1 MRTAG
6 PCTLAIASGISLLFA
21 WAAPA
26 AEDGFAQPGVY
37 VGLAGS
43 VGIPTG
49 FDELFEDAGVD
60 HVEAD
65 ASLGLHTRVGYR
77 FHPRVAAE
85 AHFEWLAGFDVS
97 LDSVYRP
104 APGSGTQLAT
114 ADLWTLTGNARIY
127 LLTGEVQPYLLAG
140 AGMLS
145 AEVTDEV
152 DRSVPGSILA
162 GLPDLSDSASGFA
175 ARFGAGFDYYL
186 TENFALNFDASYV
199 LPTGAVEDFDYVSVG
214 WGFQYRF

>member
-1 MRTAG
+1 MKATGSR
-6 PCTLAIASGISLLFA
+6 TLAIASSISLLVA
-21 WAAPA
+21 CAAS
-26 AEDGFAQPGVY
+26 AEDDAFAQPGVY

-43 VGIPTG
+43 VAIPIQL
-49 FDELFEDAGVD
+49 DELFEDAGVD
-60 HVEAD
+60 QVEAD

-77 FHPRVAAE
+77 FHPRVAVE

-104 APGSGTQLAT
+104 DPGSGTQVAT
-114 ADLWTLTGNARIY
+114 AALWTLTGDARIY

-145 AEVTDEV
+145 AELKNEADPS
-152 DRSVPGSILA
+152 D
-162 GLPDLSDSASGFA
+162 GLPDLSDNSSGFA
-175 ARFGAGFDYYL
+175 ARFGAGFDYCL

-199 LPTGAVEDFDYVSVG
+199 LPTGAVEDFDYVSIG

>member
-1 MRTAG
+1 MKATGSR
-6 PCTLAIASGISLLFA
+6 TLAIASSISLLVA
-21 WAAPA
+21 CSAS
-26 AEDGFAQPGVY
+26 AEDDAFAQPGVY

-43 VGIPTG
+43 VAIPIQL
-49 FDELFEDAGVD
+49 DELFEDAGVD

-85 AHFEWLAGFDVS
+85 AHFEWLGGFDVS

-104 APGSGTQLAT
+104 DPGSGTQVAT
-114 ADLWTLTGNARIY
+114 AALWTLTGDARIY

-145 AEVTDEV
+145 AELKNEADPS
-152 DRSVPGSILA
+152 D
-162 GLPDLSDSASGFA
+162 GLPDLSDSSSGFA
-175 ARFGAGFDYYL
+175 ARFGAGFDYCL

>member
-1 MRTAG
+1 MKATGSRA
-6 PCTLAIASGISLLFA
+6 LAIASGISLLVA
-21 WAAPA
+21 WAASA
-26 AEDGFAQPGVY
+26 QEDDFAQPGVY

-43 VGIPTG
+43 VGIPSA
-49 FDELFEDAGVD
+49 FDEWVEAAGVD

-65 ASLGLHTRVGYR
+65 ASMGLHTRVGYR

-85 AHFEWLAGFDVS
+85 AHFEWLAGFDAS
-97 LDSVYRP
+97 SDSVYRA
-104 APGSGTQLAT
+104 APGSGAQVAT
-114 ADLWTLTGNARIY
+114 ADLWTLTGDARIY

-152 DRSVPGSILA
+152 DRSAAGSTLA
-162 GLPDLSDSASGFA
+162 DLPDLSDSSSGFA
-175 ARFGAGFDYYL
+175 ARFGAGLDYCL

-199 LPTGAVEDFDYVSVG
+199 LPTGAVEDFDYVSIG

>member
-1 MRTAG
+1 MQTTG
-6 PCTLAIASGISLLFA
+6 PRTLAIASGISLLLA
-21 WAAPA
+21 WAASA

-43 VGIPTG
+43 VGIPIQL
-49 FDELFEDAGVD
+49 DELFEEAGVD
-60 HVEAD
+60 RVEAD

-77 FHPRVAAE
+77 FRPRIAAE
-85 AHFEWLAGFDVS
+85 AHFEWLGAFDVA

-104 APGSGTQLAT
+104 APGAGTQLAT
-114 ADLWTLTGNARIY
+114 TDLWTLTGDVRVY

-145 AEVTDEV
+145 AEVKDEV
-152 DRSVPGSILA
+152 DRSVPGSTLA
-162 GLPDLSDSASGFA
+162 DLPDLSDSSSGFA
-175 ARFGAGFDYYL
+175 ARFGAGFDYCL
-186 TENFALNFDASYV
+186 TEKFALNFDASYV

>member
-1 MRTAG
+1 MKTTG
-6 PCTLAIASGISLLFA
+6 PRTLAIASGISLLFA
-21 WAAPA
+21 SAASA
-26 AEDGFAQPGVY
+26 TEDGFAQSGVY

-43 VGIPTG
+43 VGIPLQL
-49 FDELFEDAGVD
+49 DEPFEDAGVD

-85 AHFEWLAGFDVS
+85 AHFEWLGGFDVS

-104 APGSGTQLAT
+104 DPGSGTQVAT
-114 ADLWTLTGNARIY
+114 ADLWTLTGDARIY

-145 AEVTDEV
+145 AELKNEADPS
-152 DRSVPGSILA
+152 D
-162 GLPDLSDSASGFA
+162 GLPDLSDSSSGFA
-175 ARFGAGFDYYL
+175 ARFGAGFDYCL

-199 LPTGAVEDFDYVSVG
+199 MPTGAVEDFDYVSVG